1 MREIPS
7 TSVKQLIYTYKI
19 QKNVSTTAFNTQ
31 YYPTARPLQHYR
43 KQGIQSALPRTF
55 ENQAGFIT
63 DKIDET
69 NKCDLNCSSSKEV
82 GLPIK
87 MLAKDINT
95 KKVSRTYCE
104 DTQGPIGP
112 NGPRSSNTG
121 NIMSFSGNA
130 KLKGAIQPNNKYYY
144 YQSNSYLKS
153 RGNTFDT
160 KDKFRG
166 TPVASP
172 DSSYYEL
179 QEGIPSCG
187 SPSYIK
193 TTYKPNNKK
202 FETQGAVSCDTRL
215 NRLKLDTIKKN
226 NLSFVKPFKTV
237 LYYSEDPV
245 FFEKNKINKCYNNN
259 KCKTFTA
266 NTPQQQAAFFAVPA
280 AKT

>member
-1 MREIPS
+1 MRDIPS

-19 QKNVSTTAFNTQ
+19 QKNVSTTAYNTK

-43 KQGIQSALPRTF
+43 KQGIHSATSRTF
-55 ENQAGFIT
+55 ENRG
-63 DKIDET
+63 ID
-69 NKCDLNCSSSKEV
+69 NYDNSQVKPCDLKCSSSKEV
-82 GLPIK
+82 GLPVK
-87 MLAKDINT
+87 MLAKDVNT
-95 KKVSRTYCE
+95 KKISKTYCE

-112 NGPRSSNTG
+112 NGPSSSNTG

-144 YQSNSYLKS
+144 SQSNSYLKS

-160 KDKFRG
+160 KNKFRS

-215 NRLKLDTIKKN
+215 NRLKLDTIQKN
-226 NLSFVKPFKTV
+226 NLSFVNPFKTV

-259 KCKTFTA
+259 KCKTFSA
-266 NTPQQQAAFFAVPA
+266 NTPQQQAEFFAVPP